1 MLCGGGTGMRLSA
14 DGVHLARRSTA
25 LLILSLGTRF
35 PTIPEPAR
43 AIEVAKRTEEE
54 TIERGLYSPPA
65 PERQSFSQQVADAI
79 TIKSMRGVW
88 SVREYDQSSKLIAT
102 GTLTFR
108 GADSS
113 PDKGTVMYKG
123 DAAPGRGP
131 WLLKADGFGRNPMG
145 PGGVIEQKALWKL
158 RRPAGNGSIFA
169 GTHTYEGRVTV
180 PSYTGS
186 RPDATVEGP
195 IVELVNG
202 GNTKGGY
209 ERRVGRYEATLLR
222 LLTEEEEK
230 ASSDSA
236 QAGGAP
242 EAMKVI
248 CLASNAA
255 KRCSR

>member
-1 MLCGGGTGMRLSA
+1 MRPPTKHGSA
-14 DGVHLARRSTA
+14 DSFHLARRSTA
-25 LLILSLGTRF
+25 LLILFGSRF
-35 PTIPEPAR
+35 STIPEPAR
-43 AIEVAKRTEEE
+43 AIEVAKRTDEEKV
-54 TIERGLYSPPA
+54 ERGLYSPPA

-113 PDKGTVMYKG
+113 PDKGTVVYIG
-123 DAAPGRGP
+123 EAASGRGP

-158 RRPAGNGSIFA
+158 RRPATSAGLFA
-169 GTHTYEGRVTV
+169 GTFTYEGRVKV
-180 PSYTGS
+180 PSYTS
-186 RPDATVEGP
+186 WRPDATVEGP

-255 KRCSR
+255 KRCSRN